1 MALIYDKEVQ
11 IYRTLCGSDNN
22 NAYLVACP
30 VTRESIVVD
39 APLDPGRMLEEARGT
54 DVKMIVITH
63 RHRDHWEGLKE
74 VKDATGAPVA
84 AHTQDAF
91 DIPIRPDIIIPDR
104 AVYSAGTIRMRAI
117 HTPGHTPGS
126 VCFLVGDKHLFSGD
140 TLFAGGVGHTPSVD
154 ELMLMYRC
162 ITEKLYILSDD
173 ILLFPGHGA
182 DSTLGVEKEQYR
194 AMVAEYPDV
203 LPAIPG
209 DAAAG

>member
-1 MALIYDKEVQ
+1 MALIYDNEVQ

-22 NAYLVACP
+22 NAYLIVCP
-30 VTRESIVVD
+30 MTKESVIVD

-54 DVKMIVITH
+54 QVKMILITH

-74 VKDATGAPVA
+74 VKDATGAPVG

-91 DIPIRPDIIIPDR
+91 DIPIRPDFLIPDR
-104 AVYSAGTIRMRAI
+104 AQFRAGTIQIRTI

-154 ELMLMYRC
+154 ELQLMYRH
-162 ITEKLYILSDD
+162 IAEKLYILPDD
-173 ILLFPGHGA
+173 TLLFPGHGA
-182 DSTLGVEKEQYR
+182 DSTVGVEKQQYR
-194 AMVAEYPDV
+194 AMLAEYPDV
-203 LPAIPG
+203 LPPIPG
-209 DAAAG
+209 DSPG